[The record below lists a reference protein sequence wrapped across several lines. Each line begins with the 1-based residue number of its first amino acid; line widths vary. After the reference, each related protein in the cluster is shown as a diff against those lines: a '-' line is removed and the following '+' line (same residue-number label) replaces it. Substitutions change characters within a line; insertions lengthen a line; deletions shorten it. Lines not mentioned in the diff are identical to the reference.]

1 MTTIDTLTSAL
12 HNATELNQLRQL
24 LVNGAIE
31 REKKNVSTNS
41 GTEGYLDIY
50 ALGLS
55 RLVVDNQAAIT
66 SPLSDVSQMLLNA
79 IQLTFLTTDPL
90 ALTVE
95 LATETPAETVSKA
108 RDRLDEMLRIDQQY
122 RELTGETDF
131 AVFFRGLDF
140 LLEHNE
146 INEQQHQR
154 LTDGYVLQVLL
165 DTQNG
170 FYCVPRIATDK
181 ASAVLEFHVLSQRH
195 FFLAVEITPT
205 AAEQH
210 DQLAADEPGRIYLNQ
225 AQLEAQPMQL
235 AGLLAA
241 HLSQAMYSGMKESII
256 LQD

>member
-12 HNATELNQLRQL
+12 RNPTELKQLREL
-24 LVNGAIE
+24 LVRGAIE

-50 ALGLS
+50 DMGLN
-55 RLVVDNQAAIT
+55 RLVAENQAEIAP
-66 SPLSDVSQMLLNA
+66 PLSDVAQLLLNA
-79 IQLTFLTTDPL
+79 VQLTFLTTDPL
-90 ALTVE
+90 AMTVAP
-95 LATETPAETVSKA
+95 ATDTPAETVA
-108 RDRLDEMLRIDQQY
+108 ERRDRLDEMLRIDQQY

-140 LLEHNE
+140 LLEHKE

-170 FYCVPRIATDK
+170 FYCVPKFVDDSKPII
-181 ASAVLEFHVLSQRH
+181 LEFHVPSQRH
-195 FFLAVEITPT
+195 FFLAVEITAT

-210 DQLAADEPGRIYLNQ
+210 EQLTVSEPGRIHLNQ
-225 AQLEAQPMQL
+225 AQLESQPMQL

-256 LQD
+256 LQN